1 MEKTYAD
8 EIKEKITKQ
17 DTITVSV
24 SFPKDVYRNF
34 KRWAKEYASDCYWL
48 AIERLLTY
56 HNTTEFDTRLN
67 LKILSDRDEALLER
81 VYILEQTMDSLLQE
95 DGSDSKNEIK
105 TFGSDRNE

>member
-1 MEKTYAD
+1 MERTYGD
-8 EIKEKITKQ
+8 EVIEKITKQ

-67 LKILSDRDEALLER
+67 LKLLADRDELLFQEIDELKH
-81 VYILEQTMDSLLQE
+81 ILASLDDE
-95 DGSDSKNEIK
+95 EETTTKK
-105 TFGSDRNE
+105 TFGRDRND